1 MLPPT
6 MNGSRAAT
14 PREFLAA
21 AVVLLCGCATTHA
34 PNVADIRASAESGDV
49 GAQVTLGDDY
59 AAGRGVTQ
67 SYAEAARWYGRAAD
81 NGDQAAQCD
90 LGALYLAGEGVAK
103 DYAKA
108 LELFRKSAA
117 QDSPKA
123 EFNLGLLYTG
133 GIGVTQDLA
142 AGRQWYVK
150 AAEEGSP
157 EAMLN
162 LGVIYRDGTGVT
174 CDLVEAYKWIYLA
187 VNFTDEGKYPG
198 IKPRARAALKN
209 LKPQLS
215 KQQLEEAKERSQE
228 WFDAYRES

>member
-1 MLPPT
+1 
-6 MNGSRAAT
+6 MNGSHAAS
-14 PREFLAA
+14 REFLAA
-21 AVVLLCGCATTHA
+21 ALLLLCGCATARA
-34 PNVADIRASAESGDV
+34 PSAADIRASAESGDSS
-49 GAQVTLGDDY
+49 AQVALGDDY

-67 SYAEAARWYGRAAD
+67 SYAEAARWYGRAVD

-90 LGALYLAGEGVAK
+90 LGSLYLAGQGVAK

-108 LELFRKSAA
+108 VELFRKSAA

-123 EFNLGLLYTG
+123 EFNLGLLYIG

-162 LGVIYRDGTGVT
+162 LAVIYRDGTGVT
-174 CDLVEAYKWIYLA
+174 RDLVEAYKWMYLA
-187 VNFTDEGKYPG
+187 VNFTDEVKYPG
-198 IKPRARAALKN
+198 IKSRARAALKN
-209 LKPQLS
+209 LKSQLS
-215 KQQLEEAKERSQE
+215 KQELEEAKERSQE
-228 WFDAYRES
+228 WFDVYRES